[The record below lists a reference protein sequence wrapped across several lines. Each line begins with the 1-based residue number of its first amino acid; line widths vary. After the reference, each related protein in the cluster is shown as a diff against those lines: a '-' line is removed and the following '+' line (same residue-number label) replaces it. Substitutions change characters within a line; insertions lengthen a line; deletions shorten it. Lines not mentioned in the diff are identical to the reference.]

1 MTYAK
6 RGKSSTFG
14 LVCEQI
20 NCLIEIHASFA
31 NSRFSFQSLPSS
43 LQTLIKFMKKECA
56 GADAFVLSGS
66 TSALVSQQEAR
77 LTHRRPINPSAPSPP
92 PIRTETD

>member
-1 MTYAK
+1 MIYAK

-31 NSRFSFQSLPSS
+31 NSCFSIHSLSS
-43 LQTLIKFMKKECA
+43 SHQIQIKFMKRERA

-66 TSALVSQQEAR
+66 SAALVSQQEAR
-77 LTHRRPINPSAPSPP
+77 LTHRAEAPNQPQYP
-92 PIRTETD
+92 QPTTYPD